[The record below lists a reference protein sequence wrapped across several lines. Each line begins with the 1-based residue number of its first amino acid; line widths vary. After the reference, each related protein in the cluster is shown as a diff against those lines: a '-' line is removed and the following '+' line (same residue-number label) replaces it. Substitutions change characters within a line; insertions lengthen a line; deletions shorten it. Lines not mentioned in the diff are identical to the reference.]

1 MIVFKISGNSVYFS
15 GVDMIDGTPV
25 LDIKPYIPHYDAP
38 VVLRSN
44 QHVSLFDN
52 GSHQILL
59 DPLTTDRE
67 APDGEE
73 TSAYDMPL
81 SPLHTRVQCIILILC
96 HQIDYYLCYII
107 ILCFI
112 QTGQSSSMG
121 HRTTDTTINRR
132 VLLQSPRVFRCVGA
146 Q

>member
-1 MIVFKISGNSVYFS
+1 M
-15 GVDMIDGTPV
+15 DGTPV

-38 VVLRSN
+38 VSLRSD

-73 TSAYDMPL
+73 TSTYDNMPL
-81 SPLHTRVQCIILILC
+81 SPLHTRVPHFLSYKIFSLSIVMI
-96 HQIDYYLCYII
+96 YY
-107 ILCFI
+107 
-112 QTGQSSSMG
+112 
-121 HRTTDTTINRR
+121 
-132 VLLQSPRVFRCVGA
+132 
-146 Q
+146 

>member
-1 MIVFKISGNSVYFS
+1 
-15 GVDMIDGTPV
+15 MIDGTPV

-38 VVLRSN
+38 VMLRSD

-73 TSAYDMPL
+73 TAAYDMPL
-81 SPLHTRVQCIILILC
+81 SPLHTRVNYRITFLILYFTAFFTLRAYLFYVI
-96 HQIDYYLCYII
+96 QI
-107 ILCFI
+107 
-112 QTGQSSSMG
+112 GSSSIM
-121 HRTTDTTINRR
+121 DY
-132 VLLQSPRVFRCVGA
+132 
-146 Q
+146 

>member
-1 MIVFKISGNSVYFS
+1 MLGNSVYFS

-38 VVLRSN
+38 VMLRSD

-73 TSAYDMPL
+73 TATYDMPL
-81 SPLHTRVQCIILILC
+81 SPLHTRVQYFIL
-96 HQIDYYLCYII
+96 
-107 ILCFI
+107 F
-112 QTGQSSSMG
+112 
-121 HRTTDTTINRR
+121 
-132 VLLQSPRVFRCVGA
+132 
-146 Q
+146 

>member
-1 MIVFKISGNSVYFS
+1 MLLYYRCDTCNVLKHDFFFSLMFTILGNCVYFS

-25 LDIKPYIPHYDAP
+25 FDIKPYIPHYDAP
-38 VVLRSN
+38 ITLRYDR

-73 TSAYDMPL
+73 TTTYDMPL
-81 SPLHTRVQCIILILC
+81 SPLHSRVNYVINIL
-96 HQIDYYLCYII
+96 
-107 ILCFI
+107 
-112 QTGQSSSMG
+112 S
-121 HRTTDTTINRR
+121 
-132 VLLQSPRVFRCVGA
+132 
-146 Q
+146 

>member
-1 MIVFKISGNSVYFS
+1 MYFS

-38 VVLRSN
+38 ASLRSD

-52 GSHQILL
+52 GLHQILL

-73 TSAYDMPL
+73 TDTYDAMPL
-81 SPLHTRVQCIILILC
+81 SPLHTRVYFIFKTKNIICSKLYKLIMK
-96 HQIDYYLCYII
+96 I
-107 ILCFI
+107 
-112 QTGQSSSMG
+112 
-121 HRTTDTTINRR
+121 
-132 VLLQSPRVFRCVGA
+132 V
-146 Q
+146 

>member
-1 MIVFKISGNSVYFS
+1 MYFS

-38 VVLRSN
+38 VILRSD

-59 DPLTTDRE
+59 DPLTSDRE

-73 TSAYDMPL
+73 TDTYDMPL
-81 SPLHTRVQCIILILC
+81 SPLHTRVK
-96 HQIDYYLCYII
+96 Y
-107 ILCFI
+107 FI
-112 QTGQSSSMG
+112 
-121 HRTTDTTINRR
+121 
-132 VLLQSPRVFRCVGA
+132 FKK
-146 Q
+146 

>member
-1 MIVFKISGNSVYFS
+1 MKKTITSLIILNVNFFYLFAILGNSIYFS

-38 VVLRSN
+38 VMLRSN
-44 QHVSLFDN
+44 QNLSLLDN

-73 TSAYDMPL
+73 TAAYDMPL
-81 SPLHTRVQCIILILC
+81 SPLHSRVQ
-96 HQIDYYLCYII
+96 Y
-107 ILCFI
+107 FI
-112 QTGQSSSMG
+112 T
-121 HRTTDTTINRR
+121 
-132 VLLQSPRVFRCVGA
+132 F
-146 Q
+146 

>member
-1 MIVFKISGNSVYFS
+1 
-15 GVDMIDGTPV
+15 MIDDTPV

-38 VVLRSN
+38 VMLRSD

-73 TSAYDMPL
+73 TATYDMPL
-81 SPLHTRVQCIILILC
+81 SPLHSRVHHLILLMQC
-96 HQIDYYLCYII
+96 HNNLLLFTTCISNYY
-107 ILCFI
+107 FI
-112 QTGQSSSMG
+112 KIGSSSSM
-121 HRTTDTTINRR
+121 DY
-132 VLLQSPRVFRCVGA
+132 
-146 Q
+146 